1 MRLKNEYKNQI
12 EIERSKFITY
22 LNKVFTEEEA
32 RTYIMQIRKAH
43 SDATHVCTAFII
55 GETSEISRSSD
66 DGEPSGTAGVPMLE
80 ALKKSGLNN
89 VVACVVRYYGGIK
102 LGAGGLIRAYSNSVS
117 EAIKLAPKVQT
128 VLMYKYSLKIPYTLL
143 GKIDY
148 LLKDVYKKDIEYGED
163 VVIEYYVEDNFTE
176 AKISELTSG
185 KYLPVL
191 ISEQIVEKEID

>member
-1 MRLKNEYKNQI
+1 MRLKSEFKNQI

-32 RTYIMQIRKAH
+32 RAYISQIRKMH

-55 GETSEISRSSD
+55 GENNEISRSSD

-80 ALKKSGLNN
+80 SLKKSGLSN

-128 VLMYKYSLKIPYTLL
+128 VLMYKYSLTIPYTLL

-148 LLKDVYKKDIEYGED
+148 LLKDVYKKDIEYNED
-163 VVIEYYVEDNFTE
+163 VVIEYYVEDNSTE
-176 AKISELTSG
+176 DKISELTSG
-185 KYLPVL
+185 QHLPTL
-191 ISEQIVEKEID
+191 ISEEIIEKELD